1 LDPGIAVAGIA
12 SMDQLIDNSVA
23 AARFV
28 ATLIGAFAMV
38 ALLLAAIGIYGV
50 MSNAVAQR
58 TQEIGVRLALGA
70 GEGQIFTLV
79 VGQSLRLAALGL
91 TLGLAGSLAAGQ
103 ALKSLLFG
111 VGGADPAT
119 IGGTAAI
126 LVAVALLAAY
136 VPARRAMRIDPMTAL
151 RVE

>member
-1 LDPGIAVAGIA
+1 
-12 SMDQLIDNSVA
+12 
-23 AARFV
+23 
-28 ATLIGAFAMV
+28 
-38 ALLLAAIGIYGV
+38 